1 MTLHMEIRGRGR
13 PLVMLHGWGSDSGI
27 WTALAERL
35 ARSRRVHL
43 VDLPGNGYSR
53 HRALGSLNALVDEV
67 ARTIPD
73 DALVAGW
80 SMGGLVAQ
88 RLARRHPGKV
98 RALAVIARTPRVV
111 APQGLAHRLAASSHP
126 RLPDRL

>member
-13 PLVMLHGWGSDSGI
+13 PLVLLHGWGFDSGI
-27 WTALAERL
+27 WTDLAERL

-43 VDLPGNGYSR
+43 VDLPGHGYSR

-98 RALAVIARTPRVV
+98 R
-111 APQGLAHRLAASSHP
+111 GLAGMAGPPGSGAPKGWPPAKAPPPLQ
-126 RLPDRL
+126 